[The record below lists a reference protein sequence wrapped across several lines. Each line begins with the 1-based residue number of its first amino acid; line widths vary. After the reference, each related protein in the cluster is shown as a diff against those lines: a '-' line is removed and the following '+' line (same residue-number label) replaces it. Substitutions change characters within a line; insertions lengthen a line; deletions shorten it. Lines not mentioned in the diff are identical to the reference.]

1 MPCFPKLGAQR
12 QELGSTSKQLDLEG
26 TVAGEESK
34 NDADIRNRVTADTTG
49 AGINTSRPVRAQARR
64 AHRDGTGKHDAF
76 QGRGEQWS
84 CKCYS
89 RASTPLRAV
98 PHHINGTIWQSAEAA
113 GLGGWIEHAAVGP
126 AMSAHHSTPTQMCLT
141 STL

>member
-1 MPCFPKLGAQR
+1 MEEFHTGHRSCVMPITTTGAQR

-64 AHRDGTGKHDAF
+64 AHRDGTGKHVTE
-76 QGRGEQWS
+76 RNPHI
-84 CKCYS
+84 
-89 RASTPLRAV
+89 STC
-98 PHHINGTIWQSAEAA
+98 T
-113 GLGGWIEHAAVGP
+113 
-126 AMSAHHSTPTQMCLT
+126 
-141 STL
+141 